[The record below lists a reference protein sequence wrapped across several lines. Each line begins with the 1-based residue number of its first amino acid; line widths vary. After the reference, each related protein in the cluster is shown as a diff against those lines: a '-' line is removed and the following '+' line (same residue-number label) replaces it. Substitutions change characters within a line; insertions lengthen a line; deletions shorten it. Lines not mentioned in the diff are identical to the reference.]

1 MKKLVSMLLAIVMM
15 TNMFVAGAY
24 SVENVTSSVDSGSY
38 QLDEHVSLEI
48 ETDQEGVVTISQYN
62 DGVLVETVVSD
73 PDNPDSILSTTY
85 ENENPVGTEID
96 ISDVKVIRNTNTQE
110 NGVQFYR
117 SGTLGKIRY
126 DTISGLQTVS
136 VSYDI
141 TDTGTDAVV
150 IPGSAYSIAQLTGI
164 IVAALSLPGAVAGGI
179 AAAIFSILGFGTT
192 VGTAFIDGTFAV
204 EYMEY
209 TYNLENLTTGDFSDT
224 MKSTFYLV
232 TDDSHNGETFW
243 DGYDPDEAWGDMG
256 FAEEVFIHII
266 GGTVWSV
273 DAWL

>member
-1 MKKLVSMLLAIVMM
+1 M
-15 TNMFVAGAY
+15 
-24 SVENVTSSVDSGSY
+24 
-38 QLDEHVSLEI
+38 
-48 ETDQEGVVTISQYN
+48 
-62 DGVLVETVVSD
+62 
-73 PDNPDSILSTTY
+73 
-85 ENENPVGTEID
+85 
-96 ISDVKVIRNTNTQE
+96 
-110 NGVQFYR
+110 
-117 SGTLGKIRY
+117 
-126 DTISGLQTVS
+126 S